1 MDTISVHKTL
11 EWKYGHGF
19 RESSIMIEVTSQ
31 AAAELRR
38 LLAEKQAPPGTG
50 LRLMVER
57 GGCAGLSYSMTL
69 GLPAGEDAVVEQDGV
84 LFIVEAASA
93 GYLSGSR
100 VDYEDSLND
109 SGFKIHNPNAARS
122 CGCGTSFE
130 PAGKSGAVDASPPV
144 PDGQS
149 CGTAA

>member
-1 MDTISVHKTL
+1 
-11 EWKYGHGF
+11 
-19 RESSIMIEVTSQ
+19 MIEITAD
-31 AAAELRR
+31 AALELRR
-38 LLAEKQAPPGTG
+38 LLAEKQANAGTG

-57 GGCAGLSYSMTL
+57 GGCAGLQYAMTL
-69 GLPAGEDAVVEQDGV
+69 GLPAADDTVVERDGV
-84 LFIVEAASA
+84 KFIVEAASA
-93 GYLSGSR
+93 DYLRGSK

-130 PAGKSGAVDASPPV
+130 PAERGGPLPAAEPV
-144 PDGQS
+144 PDGQA

>member
-1 MDTISVHKTL
+1 
-11 EWKYGHGF
+11 
-19 RESSIMIEVTSQ
+19 MIEVTP
-31 AAAELRR
+31 AAAAALHR
-38 LLAEKQAPPGTG
+38 LLAEKQAAAGTG

-57 GGCAGLSYSMTL
+57 GGCAGLQYAMTL
-69 GLPAGEDAVVEQDGV
+69 GLAAADDSVVERDGV
-84 LFIVEAASA
+84 RFIVEADSA
-93 GYLSGSR
+93 DYLRGSS

-130 PAGKSGAVDASPPV
+130 PADRGGPLPAAAPV
-144 PDGQS
+144 PDGQA